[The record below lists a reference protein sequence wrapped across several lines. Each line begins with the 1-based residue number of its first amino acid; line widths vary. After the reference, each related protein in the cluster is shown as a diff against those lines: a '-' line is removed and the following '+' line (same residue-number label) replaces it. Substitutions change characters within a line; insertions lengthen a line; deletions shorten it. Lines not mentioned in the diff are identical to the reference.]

1 MSSIKGKC
9 ALMGH
14 QASVATSALDF
25 AAANEALTQ
34 AFEAAEVVKGDAAAA
49 TVAETI
55 AKRAD
60 DLIGVPARDPVH
72 IARKV
77 EAFGWLAGLFAGPLT
92 PQRIRT
98 VAASQQEDAK
108 RLLAIYLD
116 LTAPP
121 LSATMEERGT
131 GENLSPALTA
141 RGTIKSDRAE
151 WEAALAKYEAAAAE
165 RDRLAKLEEGNGE
178 DTSEEWEAA
187 AAVAS
192 EALEALLLTRAPDGV
207 AMGVKARLVIAD
219 HYTFYRGDDA
229 SDPVF
234 IAGLLAGTWDETLA
248 AALYQDGLALAGV
261 GGPVVEAKPDTFN
274 AGDWLEAVEAETGSR
289 MVRSDDYS
297 PRVHFEGGDADAA
310 NARLSGLREGHKGDV
325 ETAAYNRARREA
337 YDAAGPAPERIP
349 STPEELQAIFARG
362 LLNTTPADQRE
373 ALTAALAAFGI
384 NPTEAV
390 Q

>member
-1 MSSIKGKC
+1 
-9 ALMGH
+9 MGQ
-14 QASVATSALDF
+14 QASAATNALDF
-25 AAANEALTQ
+25 AAADEALTQ
-34 AFEAAEVVKGDAAAA
+34 AFAAAEVVRGEAAVS
-49 TVAETI
+49 TVADTI

-60 DLIGVPARDPVH
+60 DLIGVPARSPAQV
-72 IARKV
+72 ARKV
-77 EAFGWLAGLFAGPLT
+77 EAFGWLEGHFAGPLT
-92 PQRIRT
+92 PERIRT
-98 VAASQQEDAK
+98 VAGSQSEAAK

-121 LSATMEERGT
+121 ITASMEERGT
-131 GENLSPALTA
+131 GESLSPALMA

-165 RDRLAKLEEGNGE
+165 RDRIGKLEEGNGE

-207 AMGVKARLVIAD
+207 AMGVKARLVIAE

-229 SDPVF
+229 SDPDF
-234 IAGLLAGTWDETLA
+234 IAGLLAGTWDETFA

-289 MVRSDDYS
+289 MVRSDNHS
-297 PRVHFEGGDADAA
+297 PAVHFAGGDVKAA
-310 NARLSGLREGHKGDV
+310 TARLSDLRESHKDDV
-325 ETAAYNRARREA
+325 ETAAYNRACREA
-337 YDAAGPAPERIP
+337 YAAAGPAPERIP
-349 STPEELQAIFARG
+349 SSPDELQAIFARG
-362 LLNTTPADQRE
+362 LLNCAPEDRRE
-373 ALTAALAAFGI
+373 ALAAALAAFGI
-384 NPTEAV
+384 EPTEAT